1 MTELIQRINIVK
13 ILNFPIADNKV
24 TEIDVD
30 MQLDLDNGFCRCDI
44 SEPIKKLINDKQ
56 IILNELYETTALYVI
71 DDSGEK
77 YTLFNF
83 SYKYEKNMHFEEYIS
98 TFYYSVLFNAH
109 MESWDKL
116 EIDKVETTVKY
127 RKAIG
132 IDFNYQNIHI
142 KTESQYSKENLTK
155 EDLDF
160 LGEDSHG
167 EYTGNIKII
176 FDGKQTFKQAEPL
189 MWRLSEFFLLIYED
203 MFFYDTFDLS
213 YKDKTYKLKSYG
225 RSNTS
230 ELRKDTLRTKN
241 GTCWSY
247 CLGALYDLEN
257 NFAKFIEFREK
268 SGIIFDV
275 FRSTVYSK
283 SFREDYPLRL
293 SQTMEGLA
301 NYIGIVDTN
310 KKDTF
315 CSAIQLSLYC
325 NDYIK
330 EYLPETADIIN
341 FGKAITKHRNMF
353 SHIKYKG
360 DYLKG
365 NENERF
371 AEILYT
377 TLRIIMIKRISGKL

>member
-1 MTELIQRINIVK
+1 MTELKQRINIVK

-83 SYKYEKNMHFEEYIS
+83 SYKYEMNRHFEEYIS
-98 TFYYSVLFNAH
+98 TFYYSILFNAH
-109 MESWDKL
+109 IESWDKL
-116 EIDKVETTVKY
+116 EIDKAETTIKY

-155 EDLDF
+155 EDIDF

-176 FDGKQTFKQAEPL
+176 FDGRQTFKQAEPL
-189 MWRLSEFFLLIYED
+189 IWRLSEFFLLIYED

-213 YKDKTYKLKSYG
+213 YKDKTYKLRSYG

-230 ELRKDTLRTKN
+230 ELRKDALRTKN

-247 CLGALYDLEN
+247 CLEALYDLEN

-310 KKDTF
+310 KKDNF
-315 CSAIQLSLYC
+315 CSAIQLSLYQG
-325 NDYIK
+325 
-330 EYLPETADIIN
+330 LQRDIPY
-341 FGKAITKHRNMF
+341 
-353 SHIKYKG
+353 S
-360 DYLKG
+360 L
-365 NENERF
+365 
-371 AEILYT
+371 
-377 TLRIIMIKRISGKL
+377 